1 MMKKTMMLVTALVFG
16 CSLMAQAQ
24 VKFGAKAGL
33 NVASMTDAS
42 SKLGF
47 YLGATAEMKLIG
59 SIDKLAFAPELVYS
73 MQGAEESG
81 IWVRT
86 HYINLPL
93 MAKYYITDKFSLSAG
108 PQLGFYLS
116 GTIGDDSNSASI
128 PSEFVKTFE
137 LGLGIGAAYSVWKN
151 WDVEVRYNQGLTAAV
166 EALGEKAKNSVFQL
180 GAVYKF

>member
-1 MMKKTMMLVTALVFG
+1 MMVTALVLGF
-16 CSLMAQAQ
+16 SFMAQSQ

-59 SIDKLAFAPELVYS
+59 SIDKLAFVPELVYS

-81 IWVRT
+81 IWLRT
-86 HYINLPL
+86 HYINVPL
-93 MAKYYITDKFSLSAG
+93 LAKYYVTDKFSVSAG

-116 GTIGDDSNSASI
+116 GTIGEGNLSASI
-128 PSEFVKTFE
+128 PSDFTKTVDVG
-137 LGLGIGAAYSVWKN
+137 LGLGAAYSVLSN
-151 WDVEVRYNQGLTAAV
+151 LDLEFRYNLGLSSAMEV
-166 EALGEKAKNSVFQL
+166 EGESAKNYVFQL